1 MLSSCGSSTLILRIL
16 PISTQNMKKAI
27 AVAKK
32 YFSFIAVPKKCYSS
46 RMSHQQAIRVHNII
60 LIGFMGCGKST
71 IGRELKRLLRYQFI
85 DMDAEIEA
93 REQKSIATIFAE
105 DGEPTFRQK
114 ETELLQEFLAK
125 GVDHSVIS
133 TGGGAILSEENRN
146 IIKSLGFVVWLKAD
160 AQTIYHRT
168 KKNHSRPIL
177 QTANPQQVI
186 ADLLELRTPLY
197 LESAHLTIEVKGLNR
212 TEIAGGIIESAR
224 YFFAQHEA

>member
-1 MLSSCGSSTLILRIL
+1 MSFQHIERI
-16 PISTQNMKKAI
+16 Q
-27 AVAKK
+27 
-32 YFSFIAVPKKCYSS
+32 
-46 RMSHQQAIRVHNII
+46 NII

-71 IGRELKRLLRYQFI
+71 IGRELKRLTGYQFI

-93 REQKSIATIFAE
+93 REKKSIATLFADEGELIFRE
-105 DGEPTFRQK
+105 K
-114 ETELLQEFLAK
+114 ETELLQEFRAK
-125 GVDHSVIS
+125 GLDHSVIS

-146 IIKSLGFVVWLKAD
+146 IIKSLGYVVWLKAD

-197 LESAHLTIEVKGLNR
+197 HECAHLTIEVKGLNR

-224 YFFAQHEA
+224 YFFSQHDT